1 MNPVAGQW
9 TGSFRDSAFLVA
21 PRVRVFFLSIV
32 SFGGVVPRLLLTSFL
47 VSPAFGQSPISQQ
60 SSILHE
66 AKAKIMPGVVVEKVV
81 PYSEGGKVGLRAG
94 DILLSWIRG
103 DSHGEI
109 QSPFDLLW
117 TETEEAP
124 LGIVK
129 LEGLRGTEK
138 QVWSLG
144 PADWGLTARPNFT
157 GQLLSAYLE
166 AQKLAKSTNAGEIM
180 RASTRWKDLVDQYPA
195 SKAGWIPAWL
205 LFHAAESLKKARQ
218 WKEADD
224 FYQSAV
230 QHAAGTGPVIE
241 GQLLRAWAKAHEQRN
256 DWANAERYFEQSTAK
271 LEISGKGKL
280 AIAVNLN
287 ALGTI
292 SWQRGQLD
300 RSEEYFR
307 RALQIGMMQAPG
319 SLAVAT
325 SLNNLGI
332 VADERGD
339 LSTAEQYYR
348 QGLEIR
354 EKQAPGSLAVAT
366 SLNNLGVV
374 AWERGDL
381 AAAEQ
386 YYRQV
391 LATEEK
397 QAPGSLDAAV
407 SLNNLGVL
415 ARKRGDLSEAEQY
428 HRQAL
433 DIREK
438 QAPGSLAVAA
448 SLNNLGLVAEERGD
462 LASAEQYYRQA
473 LATEE
478 KQASG
483 SLDVA
488 ISLNNLGTLEFD
500 RGDLAEAEQ
509 HQLQAFAIYEKS
521 APASIDAAENFR
533 RLGDVTRKTGDLAR
547 AEQYYRR
554 AVAIQEKLAP
564 GSQLHAESLAAVAS
578 VLREQGQLQAAAQF
592 YAQAVT
598 ALESQIARLGG
609 SEEARSGFRAN
620 HAYIYREYV
629 GLLLAQKQAERA
641 LEVLEHSWAQTFLEM
656 LAASHV
662 DIGRG
667 VDPKLLEQE
676 RSLRADIRAKSNRRI
691 QLLSAQHSEDQVAAV
706 QKEMEALFA
715 QYQDVAEQI
724 RVSSPGYA
732 ALMQPKALT
741 AAGLQQFLDA
751 DTLLLEYTL
760 GDERSHVLAVTQN
773 TVTGYELAKRVEIE
787 DLAREVYQLLSA
799 RRRVDGETELHKE
812 ARLAKA
818 EAKYPSAVAQLS
830 RLVLGPIA
838 AQIAG
843 KQRILVVADGALL
856 YIPFAALPDPE
867 SVVDPKQRPL
877 IVDHEIVYLPSASVV
892 AVLRQQAMGR
902 KEPRMTIA
910 VLADPVFDKE
920 DARVESLKDATRSGK
935 EDSTS
940 SSTSVDEETMSRSL
954 AELTRSATAVGLPRL
969 PRLLFSR
976 REAQAIA
983 ALAPREQVMEAL
995 DFDASRETA
1004 TSDQLAQYQII
1015 HFATHGLVDS
1025 EHPELSGLV
1034 LSLVDQQGHRRDGF
1048 LQLNDIYNLNLP
1060 ADLVVLSACQ
1070 TALGK
1075 EIRGEG
1081 LVGLTRGF
1089 MYAGATRVVA
1099 SLWSVNDAATA
1110 EFMKRFYQ
1118 GILHDGLSP
1127 ARALQRAQIEMWQ
1140 QKAWANPYYWA
1151 AFQIQGD
1158 WR

>member
-1 MNPVAGQW
+1 MNPVARTW
-9 TGSFRDSAFLVA
+9 TGGFRTSSFLAASRMRA
-21 PRVRVFFLSIV
+21 FFLSIV
-32 SFGGVVPRLLLTSFL
+32 SFGGVVPLLLLTSFL
-47 VSPAFGQSPISQQ
+47 ISPAFGQPPISQQ
-60 SSILHE
+60 SLIPHE
-66 AKAKIMPGVVVEKVV
+66 AKAEITPGVVVEEVV
-81 PYSEGGKVGLRAG
+81 PYSEGEKAGLRAE
-94 DILLSWIRG
+94 DILLRWVRG
-103 DSHGEI
+103 YSHGEI
-109 QSPFDLLW
+109 QSPFDLSW
-117 TETEEAP
+117 TEIEEAP
-124 LGIVK
+124 QGIVK

-144 PADWGLTARPNFT
+144 PAGWGLTARPNFT
-157 GQLLSAYLE
+157 GQLSSAYLE
-166 AQKLAKSTNAGEIM
+166 AQELAKSNNADEIM
-180 RASTRWKDLVDQYPA
+180 RASARWKDLADQYQVSQA
-195 SKAGWIPAWL
+195 RWLPAWL

-230 QHAAGTGPVIE
+230 QHAEGAGPVIE

-256 DWANAERYFEQSTAK
+256 DWANAEEYFEQSMAK
-271 LEISGKGKL
+271 IESSGKGKL

-292 SWQRGQLD
+292 LWQRGQLD
-300 RSEEYFR
+300 RSEEYLR
-307 RALQIGMMQAPG
+307 RALQIGMKQAPG
-319 SLAVAT
+319 SLDVAR

-339 LSTAEQYYR
+339 LYAAEQYYR

-354 EKQAPGSLAVAT
+354 EKQTPGSLDVAT
-366 SLNNLGVV
+366 SLNNLGVL

-381 AAAEQ
+381 AAAEH

-397 QAPGSLDAAV
+397 QAPGSLDVAV
-407 SLNNLGVL
+407 ILNNLGVL
-415 ARKRGDLSEAEQY
+415 ARERGDLAEAEQY
-428 HRQAL
+428 YRQAL
-433 DIREK
+433 EIREK

-448 SLNNLGLVAEERGD
+448 SLNNLGLVAKGRGD
-462 LASAEQYYRQA
+462 LDDAEQYYRQA
-473 LATEE
+473 LALQE

-483 SLDVA
+483 SLEVA

-521 APASIDAAENFR
+521 APDSIDAAENFR
-533 RLGDVTRKTGDLAR
+533 RLGDVTRKSGDLAR
-547 AEQYYRR
+547 AQQYYRQ

-564 GSQLHAESLAAVAS
+564 GSQAQAESLAAVAS
-578 VLREQGQLQAAAQF
+578 VLREQGQLQAATQF
-592 YAQAVT
+592 YAEAAT

-620 HAYIYREYV
+620 HAYVYREYV
-629 GLLLAQKQAERA
+629 DLLLEQKQAERA
-641 LEVLEHSWAQTFLEM
+641 LEVLERSWAQTFLEI

-662 DIGRG
+662 DVGRG
-667 VDPKLLEQE
+667 VDPKLLEEEQ
-676 RSLRADIRAKSNRRI
+676 RLRADIRAKSNRRI
-691 QLLSAQHSEDQVAAV
+691 QLLSAQHTEDQIAAV
-706 QKEMEALFA
+706 QKEIDALLA
-715 QYQDVAEQI
+715 QYQDVEEQI
-724 RVSSPGYA
+724 RASSPGYA
-732 ALMQPKALT
+732 ALMQPKALR
-741 AAGLQQFLDA
+741 ASELQQFLDA

-760 GDERSHVLAVTQN
+760 GEERSHVLAVTQS
-773 TVTGYELAKRVEIE
+773 TVAGYELSKREEIE
-787 DLAREVYQLLSA
+787 NVARQVYQLLSA
-799 RRRVDGETELHKE
+799 RRRVDGETELHRE
-812 ARLAKA
+812 ARLATA
-818 EAKYPSAVAQLS
+818 EAEYPGAVARLS
-830 RLVLGPIA
+830 RLVLRPIA

-867 SVVDPKQRPL
+867 SVVGSKQRPL
-877 IVDHEIVYLPSASVV
+877 VVEHEIVYLPSASVV

-902 KEPRMTIA
+902 KEPRKTIA

-920 DARVESLKDATRSGK
+920 DTRVGSLKDAARSGK
-935 EDSTS
+935 EDSAP
-940 SSTSVDEETMSRSL
+940 SSTSVDDETMSRSL
-954 AELTRSATAVGLPRL
+954 AELTRSAAAVGLPRL

-995 DFDASRETA
+995 DFDASWDTA

-1034 LSLVDQQGHRRDGF
+1034 LSLVDAQGHRRDGF

-1089 MYAGATRVVA
+1089 MYAGAPRVMA

-1140 QKAWANPYYWA
+1140 HKPWANPYYWA